1 LDAADNDPARLW
13 RYFIA
18 AADRLRPGAGDAAL
32 RLLRSPQAPPIEA
45 VLTTLLNELADLDA
59 EAALVLDDYHLIDS
73 REIHEALTFLIE
85 HLPPHF
91 HLVIATRADPPLPL
105 ARLRARGELTELRA
119 ADLRFTPE
127 EAAAFLDQ
135 MMRLK
140 LLAEEIA
147 ELEKRTEG
155 WIAGLQMGA
164 LAMRD
169 RADVPGFI
177 AAFTG
182 SNRYV
187 LDYLVEEVLNQQP
200 EGDRSFLLE
209 SSVLSR
215 ICGPLCDAV
224 TGRADGQ
231 ATLERLEHANLFVV
245 PLDNERRWYRYHHLF
260 ADVLLQRLR
269 EAGVDRP
276 SELHRRASA
285 WFEGQ
290 DLVQEAIE
298 HALAAADWQRAT
310 RLLIQFSPSFTFRG
324 QFHTV
329 LSWLNALPGDFV
341 RGNPTLSV
349 YYAGAFMYT
358 YQFEAAEIRLQEAE

>member
-1 LDAADNDPARLW
+1 MRRSPSLSSTSLHTSTWSSLRGRIHLCLW
-13 RYFIA
+13 RGY
-18 AADRLRPGAGDAAL
+18 G
-32 RLLRSPQAPPIEA
+32 
-45 VLTTLLNELADLDA
+45 
-59 EAALVLDDYHLIDS
+59 
-73 REIHEALTFLIE
+73 
-85 HLPPHF
+85 
-91 HLVIATRADPPLPL
+91 
-105 ARLRARGELTELRA
+105 RGELTELRA

-215 ICGPLCDAV
+215 MCGPLCDAV

-245 PLDNERRWYRYHHLF
+245 PLDNERRWYRY
-260 ADVLLQRLR
+260 
-269 EAGVDRP
+269 
-276 SELHRRASA
+276 
-285 WFEGQ
+285 
-290 DLVQEAIE
+290 
-298 HALAAADWQRAT
+298 
-310 RLLIQFSPSFTFRG
+310 
-324 QFHTV
+324 
-329 LSWLNALPGDFV
+329 
-341 RGNPTLSV
+341 
-349 YYAGAFMYT
+349 
-358 YQFEAAEIRLQEAE
+358 